1 MYDLSM
7 NRSMPLLG
15 IAVVLVIS
23 ATGCGS
29 GNDSAAPAPTAL
41 VACGG
46 KTTQRYAVYE
56 GVDPN
61 LNSLDLW
68 RPKADDRGACSD
80 RPLVVWV
87 HGGGWWE
94 GDKTDD
100 ITDKVKL
107 FTDAGY
113 AFASINYRLTNPDLN
128 PPQPQYP
135 VHDLDGANAVKWLV
149 AHAAEIGV
157 DPERIAIFGHS
168 AGGGIVA
175 AITTDQT
182 YLHAYDLKL
191 TDIRC
196 AGSIDGEGYDVTV
209 GATHSD
215 PRVYPTYQD
224 AFGTD
229 PNVWKMASPMNHIA
243 PNKGIPPTFIAA
255 RGPDMRLDLHH
266 EFVAALRAA
275 GVPTTVYDAQDLNHE
290 NVSTNIGAPG
300 DNTVTPPLMNFLANC
315 FAR

>member
-1 MYDLSM
+1 MH
-7 NRSMPLLG
+7 RSRPLLG
-15 IAVVLVIS
+15 LAILLVVAIL
-23 ATGCGS
+23 AGCS
-29 GNDSAAPAPTAL
+29 SENSRAEPAPDPL
-41 VACGG
+41 LPCDG
-46 KTTQRYAVYE
+46 KTTQSYASYD

-68 RPKADDRGACSD
+68 RPEADARDECSD

-94 GDKTDD
+94 GDKTND
-100 ITDKVKL
+100 ITDKVNL
-107 FTDAGY
+107 FTGAGY

-149 AHAAEIGV
+149 AHAAEIGI
-157 DPERIAIFGHS
+157 DTDRIAIFGHS

-175 AITTDQT
+175 AITTDET

-196 AGSIDGEGYDVTV
+196 AGSVDGEGYDVTV
-209 GATHSD
+209 GATHHD
-215 PRVYPTYQD
+215 PLVYETYLD
-224 AFGTD
+224 AFGND
-229 PNVWKMASPMNHIA
+229 PTVWKTASPMNHIES
-243 PNKGIPPTFIAA
+243 NKGIPPYFIAA
-255 RGPDMRLDLHH
+255 RGPDMRLDLHL
-266 EFVAALRAA
+266 EFAAALRAA
-275 GVPTTVYDAQDLNHE
+275 RVPVTVYDAETLNHE

-300 DNTVTPPLMNFLANC
+300 DDTVTPPLMKFLSNC
-315 FAR
+315 FATRRR